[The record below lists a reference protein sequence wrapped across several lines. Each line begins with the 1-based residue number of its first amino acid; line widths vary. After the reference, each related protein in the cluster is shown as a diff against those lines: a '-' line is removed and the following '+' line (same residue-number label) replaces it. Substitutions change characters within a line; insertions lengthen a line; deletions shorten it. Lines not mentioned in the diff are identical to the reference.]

1 MPPPVPGNPRPP
13 TCHLGGPG
21 RTDLAAG
28 QEGRR
33 PGGCGNFP
41 PGARSTGWLERP
53 AQPRLLQAGSQART
67 PTHERHRRA
76 RAPTLTHP
84 HSSHSHSQAQP
95 QSPSAAGQRDPNAP
109 SGVGGD
115 SAATGSEPRGR
126 SPPPRARPGPAPAPL
141 PEPEASA
148 WSPVPAA
155 PRAGLPGYAV
165 NPRGQPSPALRPPL
179 GRRRE
184 PGHPLRP
191 PRLGPARGREVGEG
205 STAAEP
211 RRPKIQA
218 VFCRVTGDSQLPR
231 VSRRLAPAPRTLA
244 RPQGPPERGSEGGP
258 KEQRGRQPPPSP
270 PSFFAARST

>member
-1 MPPPVPGNPRPP
+1 MVREASTTSPPA
-13 TCHLGGPG
+13 G
-21 RTDLAAG
+21 RLAG
-28 QEGRR
+28 
-33 PGGCGNFP
+33 
-41 PGARSTGWLERP
+41 TH
-53 AQPRLLQAGSQART
+53 
-67 PTHERHRRA
+67 THERHRRA

-84 HSSHSHSQAQP
+84 HSHSHSQAQP
-95 QSPSAAGQRDPNAP
+95 QSPSAAGQCDPNAP

-191 PRLGPARGREVGEG
+191 PRLGPARGREGGEG
-205 STAAEP
+205 STAAAEP

-231 VSRRLAPAPRTLA
+231 VSRSLAPTSRTLA
-244 RPQGPPERGSEGGP
+244 RPQGPPERGL
-258 KEQRGRQPPPSP
+258 RGRAEGAARTPA
-270 PSFFAARST
+270 SFFPAFFLCSSLHVAQVSNSRTPRLPLPSSFPYLV